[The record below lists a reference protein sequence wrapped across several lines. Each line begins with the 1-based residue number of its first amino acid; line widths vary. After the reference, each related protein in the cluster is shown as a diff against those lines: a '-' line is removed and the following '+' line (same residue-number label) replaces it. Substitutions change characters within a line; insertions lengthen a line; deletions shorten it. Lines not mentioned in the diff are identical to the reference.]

1 MYGKNNI
8 LTIHTS
14 DGDTL
19 YFSKIS
25 LIHHSPVVK
34 MLNDR
39 QKLDE
44 INLPFDTKGVD
55 QFFLYL
61 ETKQVIKDLHSFSLI
76 ADYFA
81 LPFDE
86 SYWIKT
92 YLNSNHLD
100 KLIYYLKYLSIN
112 QITFHQNIMNEVK
125 PITEKCYLNIEPIIH
140 KKFKDL
146 RLDWLD
152 LAQVLLINDT
162 YPEFI
167 KEYNRIWNQHDEL
180 WKLEEQILTDCNE
193 GRDDASREKLIK
205 FFGKRS
211 SFDKLYYFY

>member
-1 MYGKNNI
+1 MYGKDNI

-34 MLNDR
+34 MLSER
-39 QKLDE
+39 QKLNE
-44 INLPFDTKGVD
+44 INLPFDTKTVD

-61 ETKQVIKDLHSFSLI
+61 ETKQFIKDLYSFSLI
-76 ADYFA
+76 ADYLA

-86 SYWIKT
+86 NYWIKT
-92 YLNSNHLD
+92 YLDSNHSD

-112 QITFHQNIMNEVK
+112 QITFDENIMSAVK

-140 KKFKDL
+140 RKFRDL
-146 RLDWLD
+146 KLDWLD
-152 LAQVLLINDT
+152 LAQVLLINNT

-180 WKLEEQILTDCNE
+180 WALEQEILTECNGNNTLHE
-193 GRDDASREKLIK
+193 RLIE
-205 FFGKRS
+205 FFDQRS
-211 SFDKLYYFY
+211 KFDKLYCFQ